1 MKEKLQTQLLEAR
14 KAKDKKK
21 AELIKVILGEI
32 ERSPTKSADATKIV
46 MKLIEAAKSFPA
58 PDTEEIQIL
67 ETFLPK
73 FISRKE
79 VQGLVYGSVDMKQAM
94 TLVKEYAL
102 FHELA
107 VDGKLVKEVFDEKT
121 AQAQVSRSI

>member
-1 MKEKLQTQLLEAR
+1 MKEKLQSELLAAR

-46 MKLIEAAKSFPA
+46 MKLIESAKSFPT

-73 FISRKE
+73 FATAGEIKHAISGCTTIK
-79 VQGLVYGSVDMKQAM
+79 DAM
-94 TLVKEYAL
+94 VAAKKFAEYNGI
-102 FHELA
+102 A
-107 VDGKLVKEVFDEKT
+107 VDGKLVKEVFDAFKT
-121 AQAQVSRSI
+121 DKVVE